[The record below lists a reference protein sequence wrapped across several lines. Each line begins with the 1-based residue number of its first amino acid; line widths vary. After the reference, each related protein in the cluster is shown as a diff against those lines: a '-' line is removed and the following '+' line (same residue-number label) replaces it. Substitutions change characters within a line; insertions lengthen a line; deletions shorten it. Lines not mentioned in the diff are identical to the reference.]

1 MQIQTFKIF
10 CDLAETESFSKAAAL
25 NGITQSA
32 VSQQLRALEEKYRA
46 MLIERGKKNF
56 WLTPEGRV
64 FLDASRAILDVHGK
78 LGERIR
84 EMQDLVA
91 GRLRI
96 ATVYSIGLHEL
107 PPYLKEFKRLYP
119 DVEVLVEYRRSAQIY
134 AEVHDVAADIGL
146 VAFPIR
152 KKGLSVDV
160 FWRDK
165 LVVIC
170 PPTHPLAK
178 KRRVRLEAL
187 GGERFISFEPDLPT
201 RKAVD
206 RVLKGHH
213 VKVQE
218 VMEFDNI
225 ETVKRAVEIESGIS
239 IVPETTVSAEVRGGT
254 LVALEIEGEDMWRP
268 LGMLQKRNRRCSP
281 AQRQFVSLLEKGPVP
296 PPVAV
301 PEPPPAAPSGGR
313 RGRGAAAAE

>member
-10 CDLAETESFSKAAAL
+10 CDLAETESFSRAASL

-32 VSQQLRALEEKYRA
+32 VSQQLRALEERYRA

-64 FLDASRAILDVHGK
+64 FLEASRAILDLHGK

-96 ATVYSIGLHEL
+96 STVYSIGLHEL
-107 PPYLKEFKRLYP
+107 PPYLKEFRRLYG
-119 DVEVLVEYRRSAQIY
+119 DVEVMVDYRRSTQIY
-134 AEVHDVAADIGL
+134 AEVHDGAADIGL
-146 VAFPIR
+146 VAFPVR
-152 KKGLSVDV
+152 KKGLKVDV

-170 PPTHPLAK
+170 PPSHALS
-178 KRRVRLEAL
+178 RRRKVRVEAL
-187 GGERFISFEPDLPT
+187 AGERFISFEPDLPT
-201 RKAVD
+201 RKAID
-206 RVLKGHH
+206 RVLKNHH

-239 IVPETTVSAEVRGGT
+239 IVPESTVSDEVKAGT
-254 LVALEIEGEDMWRP
+254 LVAIEIDGIDMWRP
-268 LGMLQKRNRRCSP
+268 LGILQKRNRRCSP
-281 AQRQFVSLLEKGPVP
+281 AQRQFVTLLQMGIGEG
-296 PPVAV
+296 AALL
-301 PEPPPAAPSGGR
+301 PPARKSPR
-313 RGRGAAAAE
+313 TPNRP